1 MLRDSAD
8 ITDIKTY
15 NGFSYLAIAIDLLSQ
30 HVVDCSFQSR
40 LSTELFIG
48 FVYGYMGGRTSG
60 KRQQLCSY
68 MIL

>member
-15 NGFSYLAIAIDLLSQ
+15 NGFSYLSIAIDLLSQ
-30 HVVDCSFQSR
+30 HVVDGLFQSR

-48 FVYGYMGGRTSG
+48 FVYGYMGGRTLG
-60 KRQQLCSY
+60 
-68 MIL
+68 